1 MPYIHAAGWLT
12 MEPSGAF
19 GSGRELCPG
28 QVVGQWDGGSGKV
41 PGQVVAVQAGGAAPS
56 LLG

>member
-1 MPYIHAAGWLT
+1 